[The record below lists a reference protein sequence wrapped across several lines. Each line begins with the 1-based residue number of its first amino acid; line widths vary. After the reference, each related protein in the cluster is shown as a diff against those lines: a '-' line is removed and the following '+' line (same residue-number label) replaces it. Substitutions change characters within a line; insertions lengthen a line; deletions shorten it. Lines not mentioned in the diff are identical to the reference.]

1 MEQRVINPWKWQD
14 QFGFAQATE
23 VKNATRTLYVA
34 GQTSIDAEGNAA
46 HAGNMGAQLKLAL
59 DNLETVLKQSGY
71 NFSHVVRL
79 NVYTTDVDALF
90 PHWGQIVQRVTGS
103 GGKFACFLGGVKRLA
118 FPELMVEIEATAA
131 Q

>member
-1 MEQRVINPWKWQD
+1 MELRVINPWKWQD
-14 QFGFAQATE
+14 QFGFVQALE
-23 VKNATRTLYVA
+23 VKNATRTLYVS
-34 GQTSIDAEGNAA
+34 GQTSIDADGNTA
-46 HAGNMGAQLKLAL
+46 HAGDIGAQLKLAL

-71 NFSHVVRL
+71 KFSDVARL

-90 PHWGQIVQRVTGS
+90 PHWGQIAERA
-103 GGKFACFLGGVKRLA
+103 GGKYACFLGGVKRLA

>member
-14 QFGFAQATE
+14 QYGFVQATE

-34 GQTSIDAEGNAA
+34 GQTSIDADGNAA
-46 HAGNMGAQLKLAL
+46 HAGDMAAQVKLAL
-59 DNLETVLKQSGY
+59 DNLETVLTQAGY
-71 NFSHVVRL
+71 IFSDVVRL

-90 PHWGQIVQRVTGS
+90 PHWEQIVERTKGAQ
-103 GGKFACFLGGVKRLA
+103 FACFLGGVKRLA